1 MQEAGA
7 IRTAALEAVE
17 DVDPS
22 VVYERIEELL
32 DEESMTPGVFTVAC
46 ASAILERSG
55 RTIDDLAAEDAL
67 AERAAGVQLI
77 YSGLS
82 RTRDLAADPP
92 WTRGDAERGNL
103 DVLAADILVARGF
116 YLLARTEASDEA
128 VAVVR
133 AFGRDQTIAH
143 DTDDPLAGNLER
155 DVFELAAVAGATAA
169 GTTPSPQLRE
179 FAADLGRDD
188 AGTLPGTLEEQL
200 TTAISVDSGGSD
212 GVRTSA
218 DH

>member
-7 IRTAALEAVE
+7 IRAAALEAVE
-17 DVDPS
+17 DVDPH
-22 VVYERIEELL
+22 VVYERIEALL
-32 DEESMTPGVFTVAC
+32 DQEPMAPGVFTVAC

-67 AERAAGVQLI
+67 TERAAGVQLI

-82 RTRDLAADPP
+82 RTRALASDPP

-103 DVLAADILVARGF
+103 DVLVADILVARGF
-116 YLLARTEASDEA
+116 YLLARTEASDKA

-143 DTDDPLAGNLER
+143 ETDDAIAGDLER

-179 FAADLGRDD
+179 FATDLGRDG
-188 AGTLPGTLEEQL
+188 AGTLPGALEEQL
-200 TTAISVDSGGSD
+200 TAVISVDSSGTD